1 MSIFGGGDMPK
12 FPKPTPVAPKLSDV
26 QMKAKDEMGK
36 TRARQGLEDQILSLG
51 RKKNQPGMS
60 SLLGRAPA
68 EAANRAAA

>member
-12 FPKPTPVAPKLSDV
+12 FPKPTPVAPRLSDT
-26 QMKAKDEMGK
+26 QLKSKDEMNK
-36 TRARQGLEDQILSLG
+36 TKARQGIEDQILSLG

-60 SLLGRAPA
+60 SLLGRAPN